1 MSAEENLTRH
11 HLELPPP
18 PRPVAN
24 YATSTRAGSLLFTS
38 GHIPGSAEGIRT
50 TGKVGADLTTEE
62 GYHAARRTG
71 LAILATVRSV
81 LGTLDGVEKVVKIT
95 GFVNS
100 TDGFTDQPKVLNGCS
115 DLFVEVFGEA
125 GRAARSA
132 VGAAS
137 LPGGVAVE
145 IEAVFVVG
153 GSR

>member
-1 MSAEENLTRH
+1 MNAEENLKRN
-11 HLELPPP
+11 HLELPPA

-24 YATSTRAGSLLFTS
+24 YATSIRAGGLLFTS
-38 GHIPGSAEGIRT
+38 GHIPSPAEGIRT

-62 GYHAARRTG
+62 GYHAARQVG
-71 LAILATVRSV
+71 LAILATVRAA
-81 LGTLDGVEKVVKIT
+81 LGSLDQVEKVVKIT

-100 TDGFTDQPKVLNGCS
+100 ADGFHDQPKVLNGCS
-115 DLFVEVFGEA
+115 DLFVEVFAEA

-145 IEAVFVVG
+145 VEAIFQV
-153 GSR
+153 R